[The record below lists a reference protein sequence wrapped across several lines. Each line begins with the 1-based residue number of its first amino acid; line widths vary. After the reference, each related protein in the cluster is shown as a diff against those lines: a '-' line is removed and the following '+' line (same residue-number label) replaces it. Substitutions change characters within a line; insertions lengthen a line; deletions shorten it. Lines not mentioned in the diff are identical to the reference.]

1 MLSLANM
8 RTIHKT
14 LRSLAFIALSFLLV
28 QCTEL
33 NAGKVKQ
40 DFNSW
45 FTDLIT
51 PRSSSLE
58 MANDGYILKGN
69 VKNKPNQVIRLF
81 EMTTD
86 GLVFIDSTF
95 TDKKGDFNIKGSTKE
110 LIFCALMVPDK
121 QMVYLALN
129 NATEAT
135 LAIDATATG
144 INYSITGKNVDESIA
159 LKDLLKLNEG
169 FLMRIKALETEASK
183 LNPNTDEGY
192 NKMQKLQG
200 DYYATLNERFAA
212 ILNFAKSKPSSFIPF
227 FILHFNVVQEPTIE
241 LLTVARDAAVK
252 ADPTSKYTQMI
263 QQRYQEEAKLMVG
276 GEAPE
281 INLPQPDGT
290 NLALSSLRGK
300 YVLIDFWASWC
311 GPCRKE
317 NPYNVEM
324 YKRFKDK
331 GFEIYGVSLDQDP
344 TRWKGAIEKDGLTWR
359 HVSDLKGWSSSA
371 GQTYNIHSIPSTV
384 LVDPSG
390 KIVAKGL
397 RGEELN
403 AKLQELLDSGTA
415 NSLEN
420 R

>member
-1 MLSLANM
+1 MLSLASM

-14 LRSLAFIALSFLLV
+14 LRSLAFIALSLTLV

-40 DFNSW
+40 DFNNW

-51 PRSSSLE
+51 PRASSLE
-58 MANDGYILKGN
+58 MANDGYIVKGN

-81 EMTTD
+81 EMTAE
-86 GLVFIDSTF
+86 GLVFIDSSF
-95 TDKKGDFNIKGSTKE
+95 TDKKGDFSVKGSTKE
-110 LIFCALMVPDK
+110 LIFCALMVLDK

-135 LAIDATATG
+135 LAIDATTTG
-144 INYSITGKNVDESIA
+144 INYTIAGKNVEESQS

-169 FLMRIKALETEASK
+169 FSSRIKALEAEASK
-183 LNPNTDEGY
+183 LNPNTDEGF
-192 NKMQKLQG
+192 NKMQKLQA
-200 DYYATLNERFAA
+200 DYYANLSERAAA
-212 ILNFAKSKPSSFIPF
+212 ILSFAKARPSSFIPF

-263 QQRYQEEAKLMVG
+263 QQKYQEEAKLMVG

-331 GFEIYGVSLDQDP
+331 GFEIYGVS
-344 TRWKGAIEKDGLTWR
+344 
-359 HVSDLKGWSSSA
+359 
-371 GQTYNIHSIPSTV
+371 
-384 LVDPSG
+384 
-390 KIVAKGL
+390 
-397 RGEELN
+397 
-403 AKLQELLDSGTA
+403 
-415 NSLEN
+415 
-420 R
+420 

>member
-1 MLSLANM
+1 MEANYKA
-8 RTIHKT
+8 R
-14 LRSLAFIALSFLLV
+14 AL
-28 QCTEL
+28 
-33 NAGKVKQ
+33 
-40 DFNSW
+40 
-45 FTDLIT
+45 
-51 PRSSSLE
+51 
-58 MANDGYILKGN
+58 
-69 VKNKPNQVIRLF
+69 
-81 EMTTD
+81 
-86 GLVFIDSTF
+86 
-95 TDKKGDFNIKGSTKE
+95 
-110 LIFCALMVPDK
+110 
-121 QMVYLALN
+121 
-129 NATEAT
+129 
-135 LAIDATATG
+135 
-144 INYSITGKNVDESIA
+144 
-159 LKDLLKLNEG
+159 
-169 FLMRIKALETEASK
+169 IKALETEASK

-200 DYYATLNERFAA
+200 DYYATLNERSAA